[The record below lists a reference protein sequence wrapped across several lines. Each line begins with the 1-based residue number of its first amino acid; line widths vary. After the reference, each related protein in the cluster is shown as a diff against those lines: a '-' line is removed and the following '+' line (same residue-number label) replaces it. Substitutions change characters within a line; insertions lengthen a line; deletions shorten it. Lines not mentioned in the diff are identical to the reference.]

1 MHHEPEDRV
10 LKNQREQF
18 DQMDRYFSQ
27 LIEQAAHTRLRRWRR
42 DYSSIEAYRK
52 SVAVNRKHFVDM
64 LSVIQEERMPLDPEI
79 ETLAEEEKYSVRRV
93 RLKVAPEVE
102 AYGIMLIPRG
112 AAGRLPAVIAQHG
125 FAGSPETVTG
135 LLKKEDEYHR
145 FGARLAERGY
155 IVFAP
160 RVMNNAKDR
169 TFLAHK
175 AWLVGKRLIGLEV
188 WKIMRV
194 LDYLWLLP
202 EVDRAHI
209 GMAGLSQGGLTTL
222 YAAAC
227 DERIAAAVVS
237 GYFNLRTSKLAV
249 PSPHYTAYI
258 ETLEDDKFV
267 FDLLNEFSDSDLASL
282 ICPRPLFIEAG
293 ARDKVCYIEDV
304 RKEFHLARDHYNR
317 LAIGERIQLGV
328 HDGAHAF
335 HGVES
340 FDFLDKWLKM

>member
-18 DQMDRYFSQ
+18 DQMDRYFSR

-52 SVAVNRKHFVDM
+52 SVAVNRKRFVDM
-64 LSVIQEERMPLDPEI
+64 LSVIQEEHMPLDPEV
-79 ETLAEEEKYSVRRV
+79 EVLAEEEKYSVRRV

-102 AYGIMLIPRG
+102 AYGIMLVPRG
-112 AAGRLPAVIAQHG
+112 AAGRLPAVVAQHG
-125 FAGSPETVTG
+125 VAGSPETVTG
-135 LLKKEDEYHR
+135 LLKKEDEYRR

-155 IVFAP
+155 VVFAP

-169 TFLAHK
+169 SLLARK
-175 AWLVGKRLIGLEV
+175 AWLVNNRLIGLEV

-194 LDYLWLLP
+194 VDYLWSLK
-202 EVDRAHI
+202 EVNPARI
-209 GMAGLSQGGLTTL
+209 GMAGLSQGGLSTL

-227 DERIAAAVVS
+227 DERIAAAAVS
-237 GYFNLRTSKLAV
+237 GYFNLRTNKLV
-249 PSPHYTAYI
+249 VRSPHYTAYI
-258 ETLEDDKFV
+258 DTPEDDKFIPG
-267 FDLLNEFSDSDLASL
+267 LLNEFSDSDLASL

-293 ARDKVCYIEDV
+293 TRDKVCYVEDV
-304 RKEFHLARDHYNR
+304 RKEFLLARDHYNR
-317 LAIGERIQLGV
+317 LAIGERIHLGTF
-328 HDGAHAF
+328 DGEHVF

-340 FDFLDKWLKM
+340 FNFLDKWLKT